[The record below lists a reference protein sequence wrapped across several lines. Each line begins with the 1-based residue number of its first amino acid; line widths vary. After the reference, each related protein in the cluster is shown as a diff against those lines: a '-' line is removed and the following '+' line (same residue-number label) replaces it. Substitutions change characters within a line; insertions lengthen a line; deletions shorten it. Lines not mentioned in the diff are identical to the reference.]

1 MGKDSSKN
9 DLESASVGTVRESI
23 DLLETDLSRLI
34 TKVSE
39 ATQLVNVR
47 IGRSAESLNAVS
59 KQTDDV
65 FTLIGQ
71 ADENARQLA
80 GATVEFVRSSNE
92 IGSQVRSA
100 AQMATAASE
109 AATVARGTITEF
121 DAASSEIGNSIG
133 LIVNIAK
140 QTQLLALNATIE
152 AARAGD
158 AGRGFAVVASEVK
171 ALSVE
176 SQKAAHE
183 IGTRIAQLQK
193 NALSSSEALARIS
206 TIIAEAQPMYA
217 AIATAVTEQIATAEG
232 LSENATTTS
241 QFIERVSTSITE
253 IKKAAELV
261 GCESAEID
269 RVGRTATELA
279 TKLQRNLSIF
289 IRQTEV
295 GDRREF
301 DRLPCELQVTWSHAA
316 PTKTIDVGLGGAL
329 IHFDGDNPS
338 LKTGKKVSL
347 QIAEIGSLS
356 AEIVNRSEL
365 GLHLKFFNLAAET
378 RRKLEQKIATIQN
391 ENARY
396 IERAKKAGD
405 EVSKCMEALIL
416 SNRLTSDALFDNDY
430 IPIAGT
436 NPQQFRTQ
444 SLDVLEQVLP
454 EIQERLLAS
463 DPQMIFALAIDRN
476 GYIPVHNRKYSQPQR
491 TNDPAWNIVNSRNKR
506 IFDDRAG
513 LSAARSVRP
522 YLLQSYPRDM
532 GGGIIIIMKEVDVPI
547 RVLGRHWG
555 GFRMAY
561 KI

>member
-1 MGKDSSKN
+1 VGTDSPN
-9 DLESASVGTVRESI
+9 DYLDSASVSTVRESI

-34 TKVSE
+34 TKVSD
-39 ATQLVNVR
+39 ATQLVNVH
-47 IGRSAESLNAVS
+47 IGRSAESLSAVS

-100 AQMATAASE
+100 AQLATAASD

-121 DAASSEIGNSIG
+121 DAASSEIGSSIG

-183 IGTRIAQLQK
+183 IGSRIAQLQK

-217 AIATAVTEQIATAEG
+217 AIATAVTEQVATAED

-241 QFIERVSTSITE
+241 QFIERVSTSVTE
-253 IKKAAELV
+253 IKKAAEFV
-261 GCESAEID
+261 GCESAEIEL
-269 RVGRTATELA
+269 VGRTATELA

-329 IHFDGDNPS
+329 IHFEDDNPS
-338 LKTGKKVSL
+338 LKIGNMVSL

-356 AEIVNRSEL
+356 AKIVNRSEL
-365 GLHLKFFNLAAET
+365 GLHLQFFNLAAET

-430 IPIAGT
+430 VPIPGT

-463 DPQMIFALAIDRN
+463 DPQMVFALAIDRN
-476 GYIPVHNRKYSQPQR
+476 GYIPVHNRKYSHPQR

>member
-1 MGKDSSKN
+1 MGADSQKN
-9 DLESASVGTVRESI
+9 PPETASVGAVRESI

-34 TKVSE
+34 TKVSD
-39 ATQLVNVR
+39 AAQLVHVR
-47 IGRSAESLNAVS
+47 IGRSAESLSGVS

-65 FTLIGQ
+65 FALIGQ

-80 GATVEFVRSSNE
+80 AATVEFVRSSDE

-100 AQMATAASE
+100 TELATEAGDAATAARE
-109 AATVARGTITEF
+109 RITEF
-121 DAASSEIGNSIG
+121 DASSSEIGNSIG
-133 LIVNIAK
+133 VIVKIAK

-176 SQKAAHE
+176 TQKAAQE
-183 IGTRIAQLQK
+183 IGSRIIQLQK
-193 NALSSSEALARIS
+193 NAKSSTEALGEIS
-206 TIIAEAQPMYA
+206 SIIAKAQPMYA
-217 AIATAVTEQIATAEG
+217 AIAAAVAQQIATAG
-232 LSENATTTS
+232 SLSENATTTS
-241 QFIERVSTSITE
+241 QFVERVATSVTE
-253 IKKAAELV
+253 IKKAAEFV
-261 GCESAEID
+261 SCESAEVD

-279 TKLQRNLSIF
+279 AKLRRNLSIF
-289 IRQTEV
+289 IRQTEI
-295 GDRREF
+295 GDRRQF
-301 DRLPCELQVTWSHAA
+301 DRLPCELQVTWIYAT

-329 IHFDGDNPS
+329 IHFEGDNPS
-338 LKTGKKVSL
+338 LKIGNKISL
-347 QIAEIGSLS
+347 QIAEIGNFY

-365 GLHLKFFNLAAET
+365 GLHLKFADLAAET
-378 RRKLEQKIATIQN
+378 RSKLEQKISTIQN
-391 ENARY
+391 ENAKY
-396 IERAKKAGD
+396 IERTKKAGV
-405 EVSKCMEALIL
+405 EVSKCMEELIL

-430 IPIAGT
+430 IPITGT
-436 NPQQFRTQ
+436 DPQQFRTQ

-454 EIQERLLAS
+454 KIQEHLLAS
-463 DPQMIFALAIDRN
+463 DPRMVFALAIDRN
-476 GYIPVHNRKYSQPQR
+476 GYIPVHNRKYSHPQR

-532 GGGIIIIMKEVDVPI
+532 GGGVIIIMKEVDVPI
-547 RVLGRHWG
+547 RVLGKHWG

>member
-1 MGKDSSKN
+1 MGADSQKN
-9 DLESASVGTVRESI
+9 PPETASVGAVRESI

-34 TKVSE
+34 TKVSD
-39 ATQLVNVR
+39 AAQLVHVR
-47 IGRSAESLNAVS
+47 IGRSAESLSGVS

-65 FTLIGQ
+65 FALIGQ

-80 GATVEFVRSSNE
+80 AATVEFVRSSDE

-100 AQMATAASE
+100 TELATEAGDAATAARE
-109 AATVARGTITEF
+109 RITEF
-121 DAASSEIGNSIG
+121 DASSSEIGNSIG
-133 LIVNIAK
+133 VIVKIAK

-176 SQKAAHE
+176 TQKAAQE
-183 IGTRIAQLQK
+183 IGSRIIQLQK
-193 NALSSSEALARIS
+193 NAKSSTEALGEIS
-206 TIIAEAQPMYA
+206 SIIAKAQPMYA
-217 AIATAVTEQIATAEG
+217 AIAAAVAQQIATAG
-232 LSENATTTS
+232 SLSENATTTS
-241 QFIERVSTSITE
+241 QFVERVATSVTE
-253 IKKAAELV
+253 IKKAAEFV
-261 GCESAEID
+261 SCESAEVD

-279 TKLQRNLSIF
+279 AKLRRNLSIF
-289 IRQTEV
+289 IRQTEI
-295 GDRREF
+295 GDRRQF
-301 DRLPCELQVTWSHAA
+301 DRLPCELQVTWIYAT

-329 IHFDGDNPS
+329 IHFEGDNPS
-338 LKTGKKVSL
+338 LKIGNKISL
-347 QIAEIGSLS
+347 QIAEIGNFY

-365 GLHLKFFNLAAET
+365 GLHLKFADLAAET
-378 RRKLEQKIATIQN
+378 RSKLEQKISTIQN
-391 ENARY
+391 ENAKY
-396 IERAKKAGD
+396 IERTKKAGV
-405 EVSKCMEALIL
+405 EVSKCMEELIL

-430 IPIAGT
+430 IPITGT
-436 NPQQFRTQ
+436 DPQQFRTQ

-454 EIQERLLAS
+454 KIQEHLLAS
-463 DPQMIFALAIDRN
+463 DPRMVFALAIDRN
-476 GYIPVHNRKYSQPQR
+476 GYIPVHNRKYSHPQR
-491 TNDPAWNIVNSRNKR
+491 TNNPAWNIVNSRNKR

-532 GGGIIIIMKEVDVPI
+532 GGGVIIIMKEVDVPI
-547 RVLGRHWG
+547 RVLGKHWG